1 MSKTR
6 KALSLAWRL
15 LVCLLLL
22 AWIFQAIFYN
32 EGRLSWKQDVQMA
45 HTDGEWQALSRWDR
59 FEIAWRYGPPEL
71 WKTLREMDPV
81 WLIVSVVLMGATIFI
96 GVLRWQAVLRVHG
109 LKLSLW
115 RVTQISFV
123 AHFFNSFLLG
133 SVGGDVLKA
142 YYVARETH
150 HKKPEAVVTVVV
162 DRLIGLF
169 SMLVFGCI
177 FLVPNFDLLTA
188 TPRLRL
194 VVSLMLA
201 MTCGCGIFLMI
212 GFWGGVSRR
221 VPKARE
227 WLRRLPKGQ
236 SFERSLEA
244 FREFGRDRG
253 FFWRILPIS
262 TLLNA
267 VLVIHFYVLTLGFH
281 LNVPFLAL
289 AAIVPVVTSISALP
303 ITPSGLGVRENLYVW
318 MLAVPLLAVPEGK
331 ALLLSLVGYAGSL
344 FWSAVGGVVYLT
356 LRQKQELAHL
366 ADGDQA

>member
-1 MSKTR
+1 MSKAR
-6 KALSLAWRL
+6 KFFSLALRL

-32 EGRLSWKQDVQMA
+32 EGRLSWEEDFQVKHSDA
-45 HTDGEWQALSRWDR
+45 DWQALSRWDR
-59 FEIAWRYGPPEL
+59 FEIAWRFGPPEL
-71 WKTLREMDPV
+71 WKTLREMDPT
-81 WLIVSVVLMGATIFI
+81 WLIVSLILMGATIFI
-96 GVLRWQAVLRVHG
+96 GVLRWQAILRVHG
-109 LKLSLW
+109 LKVPLR

-177 FLVPNFDLLTA
+177 FLVPNFDIMTA

-201 MTCGCGIFLMI
+201 MTFGCGIFLLI

-236 SFERSLEA
+236 SIERSLEA
-244 FREFGRDRG
+244 FREFGRDKG

-262 TLLNA
+262 TLLNV
-267 VLVIHFYVLTLGFH
+267 VLVLHFYVLTLGFH
-281 LNVPFLAL
+281 LQVPLLAL

-318 MLAVPLLAVPEGK
+318 MLAVPMLAVPEGK

-344 FWSAVGGVVYLT
+344 FWSAIGGAVYLT
-356 LRQKQELAHL
+356 LRQKEDLAHL
-366 ADGDQA
+366 NDGNPV